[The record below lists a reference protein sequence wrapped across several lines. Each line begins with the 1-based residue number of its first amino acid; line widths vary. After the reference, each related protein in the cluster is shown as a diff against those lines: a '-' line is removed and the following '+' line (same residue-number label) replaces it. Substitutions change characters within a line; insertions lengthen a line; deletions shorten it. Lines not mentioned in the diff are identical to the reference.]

1 MNRIPLSGKIF
12 DLEYSYSVNGEKMY
26 SSRIEVER
34 KSGVVDTLNCIVPG
48 IMIDRFNNVDKATI
62 IGEVRTRN
70 VTVDSRNKLEV
81 YIFVSEIAE
90 YCGRDG
96 QLVEIWGTICKKPIY
111 RETPLGRAITDM
123 IIASNRE
130 RNNKSDYIPCIA
142 WGRTAERMAN
152 ANVGDNVIAKGRLK
166 SREYTKVYDDG
177 RKEVKT
183 TYEVSLI
190 CIEIGGAQNDN
201 EN

>member
-1 MNRIPLSGKIF
+1 MNRITLSGKIY

-34 KSGVVDTLNCIVPG
+34 KSGVVDTLNCIIPG
-48 IMIDRFNNVDKATI
+48 IMVDRLNTVDKTTI

-70 VTVDSRNKLEV
+70 VTVNDRNKLEV
-81 YIFVSEIAE
+81 YIFVSEIAD

-96 QLVEIWGTICKKPIY
+96 QLVEIRGTICKKPIY

-152 ANVGDNVIAKGRLK
+152 ANVGDNVIAKGRLQ
-166 SREYTKVYDDG
+166 SREYTKAYDDG

-183 TYEVSLI
+183 TYEVSLNY
-190 CIEIGGAQNDN
+190 IEIGGAKDDN

>member
-1 MNRIPLSGKIF
+1 MNRITLSGKIF

-48 IMIDRFNNVDKATI
+48 IMIDRLNAVDKATI

-70 VTVDSRNKLEV
+70 VEVDGRNKLEV
-81 YIFVSEIAE
+81 YIFVNEIAD
-90 YCGRDG
+90 YCERDG

-152 ANVGDNVIAKGRLK
+152 ANVGDDVIAKGRLQ

-183 TYEVSLI
+183 TYEVSLS

>member
-1 MNRIPLSGKIF
+1 MNRITLSGKIL
-12 DLEYSYSVNGEKMY
+12 DLEYSHQANGEKMY

-34 KSGVVDTLNCIVPG
+34 KSGVIDALNCIVPG
-48 IMIDRFNNVDKATI
+48 IMIDRFNDVDKATI

-70 VTVDSRNKLEV
+70 VTVDGRNKLEV
-81 YIFVSEIAE
+81 YIFVNEIAD

-96 QLVEIWGTICKKPIY
+96 QLIEIWGTICKKPIY

-152 ANVGDNVIAKGRLK
+152 ANVGDNVIAKGRLQ

-183 TYEVSLI
+183 TYEVSLS
-190 CIEIGGAQNDN
+190 CIEIGGAQNGIKD
-201 EN
+201 

>member
-1 MNRIPLSGKIF
+1 MNRITLSGKIY

-34 KSGVVDTLNCIVPG
+34 KSGVVDMLNCIIPG
-48 IMIDRFNNVDKATI
+48 IMIDRLNTVDKTTI

-70 VTVDSRNKLEV
+70 VTVNGRNKLEV
-81 YIFVSEIAE
+81 YIFVSEIAD

-96 QLVEIWGTICKKPIY
+96 QLLEIRGTICKKPIY

-152 ANVGDNVIAKGRLK
+152 ANVGDNVIAKGRLQ
-166 SREYTKVYDDG
+166 SREYTKAYDDG

-183 TYEVSLI
+183 TYEVSLNY
-190 CIEIGGAQNDN
+190 IEIGGAKDDN

>member
-1 MNRIPLSGKIF
+1 MNRITLSGKIY

-34 KSGVVDTLNCIVPG
+34 KSGVVDTLNCIIPG
-48 IMIDRFNNVDKATI
+48 IMIDRLNTVDKTTI

-70 VTVDSRNKLEV
+70 VTVNGRNKLEV
-81 YIFVSEIAE
+81 YIFVSEIAD

-96 QLVEIWGTICKKPIY
+96 QLVEIRGTICKKPIY

-152 ANVGDNVIAKGRLK
+152 ANVGDNVIAKGRLQ
-166 SREYTKVYDDG
+166 SREYTKAYDDG

-183 TYEVSLI
+183 TYEVSLNY
-190 CIEIGGAQNDN
+190 IEIGGAKDDN

>member
-1 MNRIPLSGKIF
+1 MNRITLSGKIF

-48 IMIDRFNNVDKATI
+48 IMIDRLNAVDKTTI

-70 VTVDSRNKLEV
+70 VTVDGRNKLEV
-81 YIFVSEIAE
+81 YIFVNEIAD
-90 YCGRDG
+90 YCERDG

-130 RNNKSDYIPCIA
+130 RNNKSDYIHCIA
-142 WGRTAERMAN
+142 WGRSAVRIPSLKKGTKIH
-152 ANVGDNVIAKGRLK
+152 VKGRFQ
-166 SREYTKVYDDG
+166 SRNYIKKHEDG
-177 RKEVKT
+177 AEEQKT
-183 TYEVSLI
+183 AYEISISTFAEL
-190 CIEIGGAQNDN
+190 E
-201 EN
+201 E

>member
-1 MNRIPLSGKIF
+1 MNRITLSGKIF
-12 DLEYSYSVNGEKMY
+12 DLEYSHQANGEKMY

-48 IMIDRFNNVDKATI
+48 IMIDRLNDVDKATI

-70 VTVDSRNKLEV
+70 VTVGGRNKLEV
-81 YIFVSEIAE
+81 YIFVNEIAD
-90 YCGRDG
+90 YCERDG

-111 RETPLGRAITDM
+111 RETPLGRAIADM

-152 ANVGDNVIAKGRLK
+152 ANVGDNVIAKGRLQ

-183 TYEVSLI
+183 TYEVSLS
-190 CIEIGGAQNDN
+190 CIEIGGAQNGIKD
-201 EN
+201 

>member
-1 MNRIPLSGKIF
+1 MNRITLSGKIF
-12 DLEYSYSVNGEKMY
+12 DLEYSHQANGEKMY

-34 KSGVVDTLNCIVPG
+34 KSGVIDTLNCIVPG
-48 IMIDRFNNVDKATI
+48 IMIDRLNDVDKATI

-70 VTVDSRNKLEV
+70 VTVDGRNKLEV
-81 YIFVSEIAE
+81 YIFVNEIAD

-96 QLVEIWGTICKKPIY
+96 QFIEIRGTICKKPIY

-152 ANVGDNVIAKGRLK
+152 ANVGDNVIAKGRLQ

-183 TYEVSLI
+183 TYEVSLN
-190 CIEIGGAQNDN
+190 CIEIGGAQNGIKD
-201 EN
+201 

>member
-1 MNRIPLSGKIF
+1 MNRITLSGKIF
-12 DLEYSYSVNGEKMY
+12 DLEYSHQANGEKMY

-34 KSGVVDTLNCIVPG
+34 KSGVIDTLNCIVPG
-48 IMIDRFNNVDKATI
+48 IMIDRLNDVDKATI

-70 VTVDSRNKLEV
+70 ATANGRNKLEV
-81 YIFVSEIAE
+81 YIFVNEIAD

-152 ANVGDNVIAKGRLK
+152 ANVGDNVIAKGRLQ
-166 SREYTKVYDDG
+166 SREYTEVYDDG

-183 TYEVSLI
+183 TYEVSLNY
-190 CIEIGGAQNDN
+190 IEIGGAQNGIKD
-201 EN
+201 